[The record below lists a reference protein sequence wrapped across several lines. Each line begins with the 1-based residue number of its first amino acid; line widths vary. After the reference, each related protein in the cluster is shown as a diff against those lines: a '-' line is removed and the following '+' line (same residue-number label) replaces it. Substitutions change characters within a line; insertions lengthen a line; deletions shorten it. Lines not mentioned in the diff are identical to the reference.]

1 MPRNRLKFV
10 NASYLSMDTLFL
22 DQLLLELQARGGG
35 MVIGDNDQF
44 KAVVLSLEKYNELLL
59 QSGKVVDDII
69 TKVTAQTV
77 LVTGGAGY
85 IGSHCVRQL
94 LSTGHKVI
102 VLDNLS
108 SGKRDNIPE
117 EAIFIEGD
125 YGDLD
130 LLAELFSREEVNS
143 VIHFAASILV
153 QESLQNP
160 NDYFTNNILKT
171 THLLAAMN
179 EFGIKR
185 ILFSSTAGVYGPS
198 NEVLKETS
206 PTNPI
211 NPYSAGKLAVEELL
225 KYQAMW
231 CGWTVTVMR
240 SFNAAG
246 SDVEALIRPAVAAS
260 ITWRLMDV
268 ALGKSDKFVVFGRGH
283 ATRDGTTVR
292 DYVHVTDIAHAFVLA
307 LDSVQEEPFEV
318 YNVGSGEGTSI
329 TQLIDSAVEV
339 TSRMIPIEYVEA
351 VSGDIPLSYAD
362 ITKIRNKLG
371 FEPSNSSLEK
381 IFKTSWHAAKHQ

>member
-1 MPRNRLKFV
+1 
-10 NASYLSMDTLFL
+10 MDTLFL
-22 DQLLLELQARGGG
+22 EQLLLELKTRGGG

-44 KAVVLSLEKYNELLL
+44 KAVVLSLDKYNELLL
-59 QSGKVVDDII
+59 QSGKVVEDVI
-69 TKVTAQTV
+69 TKVNNQTV

-85 IGSHCVRQL
+85 IGSHCTRQL
-94 LSTGHKVI
+94 LAAGYKVI

-108 SGKRDNIPE
+108 SGKRENIPA

-130 LLAELFSREEVNS
+130 LLAELFSREAVSS

-160 NDYFTNNILKT
+160 SEYFTNNVLKT
-171 THLLAAMN
+171 THLLAAMG

-198 NEVLKETS
+198 NEALTETS
-206 PTNPI
+206 STNPI

-225 KYQAMW
+225 KYQALW

-246 SDVEALIRPAVAAS
+246 SDPEALIRPTVAAS

-268 ALGKSDKFVVFGRGH
+268 ALGKTDKFVVFGRDQ

-292 DYVHVTDIAHAFVLA
+292 DYIHVQDIAKAFALA
-307 LDSVQEEPFEV
+307 LDLPQERPFEI
-318 YNVGSGEGTSI
+318 YNVGSGQGTSI
-329 TQLIDSAVEV
+329 TQLIDVAIE
-339 TSRMIPIEYVEA
+339 TTNRMIPIEYVNS
-351 VSGDIPLSYAD
+351 VPGDIPLSLAN
-362 ITKIRNKLG
+362 INKIQTKLG
-371 FEPSNSSLEK
+371 FEPSNSTLEN